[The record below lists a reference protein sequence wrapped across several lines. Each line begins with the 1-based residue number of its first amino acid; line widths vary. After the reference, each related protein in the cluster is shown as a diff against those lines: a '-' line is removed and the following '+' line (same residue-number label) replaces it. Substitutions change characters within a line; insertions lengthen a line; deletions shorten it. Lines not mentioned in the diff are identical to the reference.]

1 MAKRCKTCDLLEIDE
16 GTRTKRGTA
25 IRLSLNKDSSEYLDK
40 TKIIELVRRF
50 VDFLPIPIL
59 VDGAEANRRDPIW
72 AKPPSSLK
80 KEEYTNFYK
89 YLYPHQEDPLFH
101 VHLNVDYPFK
111 LQGVLFFPRLRHEM
125 ELNRSNVKIY
135 CKQVF
140 VSDEAQEL
148 IPQYLTILQ
157 GVIDIPDL
165 PLNVS
170 RSYLQNEPQIKKIAK
185 HIIKKVAD
193 RLKEEYQK
201 HRSHY
206 ESIWPDIAPFV
217 KYAMMNDDNFYE
229 QAVPSLIFQVATDGN
244 KKAEFINL
252 DEYKSKHKDKI
263 GDKIYYVSDEK
274 SQAGPLNILRSQG
287 ISILLLNALIDNHF
301 IQFLETKEQ
310 DYKFTR
316 VDSEI
321 NEHLIEKN
329 DDVKILDAE
338 GKDKKEEL
346 IKLFKKAL
354 GNDKITIQVESL
366 KDEKIPA
373 MIVLPEHMRRFQEMS
388 AMMSEGAK
396 AFEMAAEHSLILN
409 TKNSIIQSLSQP
421 VLIESSGQDKNTKQE
436 LVAQQ
441 IYYLSRLAQGN
452 IARVDI
458 ENTLNISYELLNR
471 QIS

>member
-1 MAKRCKTCDLLEIDE
+1 
-16 GTRTKRGTA
+16 
-25 IRLSLNKDSSEYLDK
+25 
-40 TKIIELVRRF
+40 
-50 VDFLPIPIL
+50 
-59 VDGAEANRRDPIW
+59 
-72 AKPPSSLK
+72 
-80 KEEYTNFYK
+80 
-89 YLYPHQEDPLFH
+89 
-101 VHLNVDYPFK
+101 
-111 LQGVLFFPRLRHEM
+111 
-125 ELNRSNVKIY
+125 
-135 CKQVF
+135 
-140 VSDEAQEL
+140 
-148 IPQYLTILQ
+148 
-157 GVIDIPDL
+157 
-165 PLNVS
+165 
-170 RSYLQNEPQIKKIAK
+170 
-185 HIIKKVAD
+185 
-193 RLKEEYQK
+193 
-201 HRSHY
+201 
-206 ESIWPDIAPFV
+206 
-217 KYAMMNDDNFYE
+217 MMNDDNFYE